1 MPDPTPA
8 PPTPPPSGPPPA
20 AATGP
25 ALPPGGHVVPTW
37 RERIELLVGAD
48 ARPSRGAIAGA
59 AAAVVAALVAFVLLK
74 PEPPPPPEIALP
86 VATAASS
93 STSTTAAEA
102 VVHVAGAVARPGV
115 YRLPPGARVADAVEA
130 AGGPA
135 PGAELH
141 RLNLAAALVDGSQVY
156 VPLEGER
163 PPAVES
169 AAGGGAEAPA
179 GPLDL
184 NAATAAQLE
193 ELPGIGPATA
203 AAIVE
208 AREERGG
215 FSSVDD
221 LLDVRGIGP
230 AKLEALR
237 DLVTVS

>member
-8 PPTPPPSGPPPA
+8 PPNPA
-20 AATGP
+20 PDGAHAP
-25 ALPPGGHVVPTW
+25 PTW
-37 RERIELLVGAD
+37 KERIDLLVGAD
-48 ARPSRGAIAGA
+48 ARPSPGAMAGA

-74 PEPPPPPEIALP
+74 PEQPPPPEIALP
-86 VATAASS
+86 VASAASSS

-115 YRLPPGARVADAVEA
+115 YRLPPGGRVADAIEA
-130 AGGPA
+130 AGGPV

-141 RLNLAAALVDGSQVY
+141 RLNLAAPLVDGSQVY
-156 VPLEGER
+156 VPLVGE
-163 PPAVES
+163 PPPQGVGAP
-169 AAGGGAEAPA
+169 GGGTDAPA

-184 NAATAAQLE
+184 NTATVVQLE

-203 AAIVE
+203 AAIVD

-215 FSSVDD
+215 FTSVDD

-237 DLVTVS
+237 DLVTV